1 MKMGIFEKA
10 LVTNICTGIPII
22 VSFELLGFRLGPI
35 LSLLFG
41 IFGQIGWDIVYR
53 KIEHKV

>member
-1 MKMGIFEKA
+1 MGIFEKA

-22 VSFELLGFRLGPI
+22 VSFKLLGFRVGPL

-41 IFGQIGWDIVYR
+41 ILGQIGWGIVYR